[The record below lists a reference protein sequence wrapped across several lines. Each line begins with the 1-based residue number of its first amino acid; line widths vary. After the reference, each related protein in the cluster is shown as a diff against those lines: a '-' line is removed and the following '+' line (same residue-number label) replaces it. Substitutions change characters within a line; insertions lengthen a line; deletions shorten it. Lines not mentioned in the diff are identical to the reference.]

1 MTEAAW
7 IRNSIFSSEDDLKNI
22 HTFYRKKLELDSKP
36 TAAKLT
42 FTADDYCKIYIN
54 GRFAVSGPAPGY
66 PRHYYYSSVDV
77 SEFLTAGEN
86 IIAVHGY
93 YQGLVNRVWNSGDG
107 LAGLKLALAV
117 DQESGNSAEI
127 VTDDSWRCFDCIA
140 YKSERMFGYE
150 TQFAEDIDM
159 RRIPSNWT
167 TSAFDDSFWKQAEK
181 VKNYPHNLIPQ
192 PTEPLAWKN
201 IFPKSVTQLDNG
213 HWLID
218 FGREVVG
225 CTVIKAQGAEGQ
237 LLEIRHAEE
246 LNEDGSA
253 RYKMRAACEYKEF
266 ITLSGKADR
275 VEYFD
280 YKAFRYVELV
290 NFPGIPE
297 PEDIFVIER
306 HYPTDHSSEL
316 KTSDN
321 ILDRIWDIC
330 ALAVKL
336 GTQDSYLDCM
346 SREKGAYLGDA
357 YVTGLSHLYLTGR
370 HEMLKKVLEDFAISG
385 ETCPGLNAVAPG
397 AFEQEIAEYSLLW
410 IPLLYEYYM
419 WTGNVEF
426 VSKMIPTVNNVLS
439 YFVKYEN
446 SDGLLADF
454 KGKPVMV
461 DWPENLRD
469 GYDDP
474 GLMGANQ
481 DKQSGI
487 NTLLNIHYY
496 GTISYAAQIYAA
508 ADMQMEAAG
517 ITQKAESLKSTI
529 KNKFLTDKGFV
540 DTDSSDHV
548 SLHPNALALMF
559 NMLSA
564 DEAKSIISII
574 REKRIRCGV
583 YFSFFVLKGLFNYG
597 EYELAYDLLTCDD
610 THSWQT
616 MLKDGATTCM
626 EAWGVDQKWNTS
638 LCHPWASAPIYMI
651 AAEIFGLKPA
661 APGWTEITNAPKIPS
676 SLSSGSIAINT
687 PRGKVEATFVR
698 GKDGKVETNVQLQ
711 GK

>member
-1 MTEAAW
+1 M
-7 IRNSIFSSEDDLKNI
+7 
-22 HTFYRKKLELDSKP
+22 
-36 TAAKLT
+36 
-42 FTADDYCKIYIN
+42 
-54 GRFAVSGPAPGY
+54 
-66 PRHYYYSSVDV
+66 
-77 SEFLTAGEN
+77 
-86 IIAVHGY
+86 
-93 YQGLVNRVWNSGDG
+93 
-107 LAGLKLALAV
+107 
-117 DQESGNSAEI
+117 
-127 VTDDSWRCFDCIA
+127 
-140 YKSERMFGYE
+140 
-150 TQFAEDIDM
+150 
-159 RRIPSNWT
+159 
-167 TSAFDDSFWKQAEK
+167 
-181 VKNYPHNLIPQ
+181 
-192 PTEPLAWKN
+192 
-201 IFPKSVTQLDNG
+201 
-213 HWLID
+213 
-218 FGREVVG
+218 
-225 CTVIKAQGAEGQ
+225 
-237 LLEIRHAEE
+237 
-246 LNEDGSA
+246 
-253 RYKMRAACEYKEF
+253 
-266 ITLSGKADR
+266 
-275 VEYFD
+275 
-280 YKAFRYVELV
+280 
-290 NFPGIPE
+290 
-297 PEDIFVIER
+297 
-306 HYPTDHSSEL
+306 
-316 KTSDN
+316 
-321 ILDRIWDIC
+321 
-330 ALAVKL
+330 
-336 GTQDSYLDCM
+336 
-346 SREKGAYLGDA
+346 
-357 YVTGLSHLYLTGR
+357 
-370 HEMLKKVLEDFAISG
+370 
-385 ETCPGLNAVAPG
+385 
-397 AFEQEIAEYSLLW
+397 
-410 IPLLYEYYM
+410 
-419 WTGNVEF
+419 
-426 VSKMIPTVNNVLS
+426 S

-698 GKDGKVETNVQLQ
+698 GKDGKIETNVQLQ